1 MLCKDPFII
10 APATFLLIQQLQAN
24 NFLANFVLVGGTNL
38 ALQIGHRNSIDI
50 DLFTQNEFNE
60 NELFNDLKTLF
71 PITEVYRRKHT
82 IVSIINNIKTDFI
95 THNYPY
101 ILPPI
106 TEDGI
111 TYSSKED
118 IVAMKLHAI
127 VQSRQ
132 RLKDFIDIYFL
143 LEHFS
148 LNNMLEFYTIKYGQ
162 SNPMIAVKALNYFED
177 IDELIDPPKL
187 HKPLPINAIKQ
198 RIQAATT
205 NYNKSF

>member
-1 MLCKDPFII
+1 
-10 APATFLLIQQLQAN
+10 
-24 NFLANFVLVGGTNL
+24 
-38 ALQIGHRNSIDI
+38 
-50 DLFTQNEFNE
+50 
-60 NELFNDLKTLF
+60 
-71 PITEVYRRKHT
+71 
-82 IVSIINNIKTDFI
+82 
-95 THNYPY
+95 
-101 ILPPI
+101 
-106 TEDGI
+106 
-111 TYSSKED
+111 
-118 IVAMKLHAI
+118 MKLHAI